1 MLVADE
7 KLETALDLALTSL
20 AQVAATGTNDEKIKA
35 SVALLQGVN
44 LAYENNRK
52 SAVASKVFP
61 LLESVTRNLAGQLTE
76 EDSWAPAFALDPT
89 QQASLLMQFSKQLG

>member
-52 SAVASKVFP
+52 SAVASKVLP

-89 QQASLLMQFSKQLG
+89 QQASLLMSFSKQLG

>member
-7 KLETALDLALTSL
+7 KLETALDLALTAL
-20 AQVAATGTNDEKIKA
+20 AQVAATGNNDEKIKA

-52 SAVASKVFP
+52 AAVASKVLP

-76 EDSWAPAFALDPT
+76 EDAWAPAFALDTT
-89 QQASLLMQFSKQLG
+89 QQASLLMSFSKQLG

>member
-7 KLETALDLALTSL
+7 KLETALDLALTAL

-52 SAVASKVFP
+52 AAVASKVLP
-61 LLESVTRNLAGQLTE
+61 LLESVTRNLAGTLTE

-89 QQASLLMQFSKQLG
+89 QQASLRMSFSKQLG

>member
-1 MLVADE
+1 VLVADE
-7 KLETALDLALTSL
+7 KLEIALDLAMTAL

-52 SAVASKVFP
+52 AAVASKVLP

-76 EDSWAPAFALDPT
+76 EDAWAPAFALDPT
-89 QQASLLMQFSKQLG
+89 QQASLLMSFSKQLG

>member
-20 AQVAATGTNDEKIKA
+20 AQVAATGTNEEKVKA

-52 SAVASKVFP
+52 AALVSKVLP
-61 LLESVTRNLAGQLTE
+61 LLESVTKNLAGTLTE
-76 EDSWAPAFALDPT
+76 NDAWAPAFGLEPT
-89 QQASLLMQFSKQLG
+89 QQASLLLSFSKQLS

>member
-20 AQVAATGTNDEKIKA
+20 AQVAATGNNDEKIKA

-76 EDSWAPAFALDPT
+76 EDAWAPAFALDPT
-89 QQASLLMQFSKQLG
+89 QQASLLMSFSKQLG